1 MPEVTTPILKE
12 IPEELV
18 GERVLLRP
26 YQPGD
31 GVQLWEAIEESRD
44 HHLPWISWGEGH
56 KLPADSE
63 ESARK
68 MQVRWLLREDLP
80 LGIWERTTGRY
91 LGAINL
97 NRINWTVPSLELGYW
112 LRKSAEGQGYM
123 TEAGRMVCSLAFET
137 LGVIRVEIHVASGNH
152 RSVAVPRRLGF
163 IHEATLCQSGRMIT
177 GELVDMMVFSMLQE
191 QYKASDNH
199 RNRKHL

>member
-1 MPEVTTPILKE
+1 MPEVITPILRE
-12 IPEELV
+12 VPDELV

-26 YQPGD
+26 YRPGD
-31 GVQLWEAIEESRD
+31 GAQLWEAVEESRD
-44 HHLPWISWGEGH
+44 HHLPWIPWGGGH

-80 LGIWERTTGRY
+80 LGIWERATGRY

-97 NRINWTVPSLELGYW
+97 NRINWNVPSLELGYW
-112 LRKSAEGQGYM
+112 LRKSAEGHGYM
-123 TEAGRMVCSLAFET
+123 TEAGTLVCSLAFET
-137 LGVIRVEIHVASGNH
+137 LGVNRVEILVASGNH

-163 IHEATLCQSGRMIT
+163 IHEATLRQSGRIIT

-191 QYKASDNH
+191 EYKASDNH
-199 RNRKHL
+199 RNGKH